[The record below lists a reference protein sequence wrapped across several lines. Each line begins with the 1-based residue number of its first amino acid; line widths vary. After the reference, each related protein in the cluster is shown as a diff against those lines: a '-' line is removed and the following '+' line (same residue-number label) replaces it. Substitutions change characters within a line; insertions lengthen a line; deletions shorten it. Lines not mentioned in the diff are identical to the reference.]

1 LRHGERTCPTS
12 PQIVWMRTKVMAVIP
27 ITPEIA
33 IDEREIRFEFIRASG
48 PGGQKVNKS
57 SSAVQLRF
65 DVLRSPNLP
74 EEVRKRLITIAGRRL
89 SEEGILV
96 IEAKRFR
103 SQDQNR
109 QDAVG
114 RLTALVRQA
123 ARRPRRRRRTRPS
136 AAARERRVRKKK
148 QRSAIKQ
155 QRRRQD
161 LHDEM

>member
-1 LRHGERTCPTS
+1 
-12 PQIVWMRTKVMAVIP
+12 MAVIP

-33 IDEREIRFEFIRASG
+33 IDEREIRFEFIRSSG

-65 DVLRSPNLP
+65 DLLRSPSLP
-74 EEVRKRLITIAGRRL
+74 EEVRSRLIATAGRRL

-109 QDAVG
+109 QDAVD

-123 ARRPRRRRRTRPS
+123 ARKPRRRRPTRPS
-136 AAARERRVRKKK
+136 TAARERRVRKKK
-148 QRSAIKQ
+148 QRSAIKR
-155 QRRRQD
+155 QRRGRD
-161 LHDEM
+161 FHDEM

>member
-12 PQIVWMRTKVMAVIP
+12 PQIVWIRIKVMAVIP

-74 EEVRKRLITIAGRRL
+74 EEVRSRLITIAGRRL

>member
-1 LRHGERTCPTS
+1 MRHGERTCPTS
-12 PQIVWMRTKVMAVIP
+12 PQIVWIQIKVMAVIP

-74 EEVRKRLITIAGRRL
+74 EEVRSRLITIAGRRL

>member
-1 LRHGERTCPTS
+1 MRHGERTCPTS
-12 PQIVWMRTKVMAVIP
+12 PQIVWIRIKVMAVIP

-74 EEVRKRLITIAGRRL
+74 EEVRSRLITIAGRRL

>member
-1 LRHGERTCPTS
+1 
-12 PQIVWMRTKVMAVIP
+12 MAVIP

-33 IDEREIRFEFIRASG
+33 LDERELRFEFIRASG

-57 SSAVQLRF
+57 STAVQLRF
-65 DVLRSPNLP
+65 DVVRSPVLP
-74 EEVRKRLITIAGRRL
+74 EEVRSRLIAIAGRRL

-96 IEAKRFR
+96 IEARRFR

-109 QDAVG
+109 QDAVD
-114 RLTALVRQA
+114 RLSALIRQA
-123 ARRPRRRRRTRPS
+123 CRKPRRRRPTRPS

-155 QRRRQD
+155 QRRRRNFF
-161 LHDEM
+161 DEMS

>member
-1 LRHGERTCPTS
+1 
-12 PQIVWMRTKVMAVIP
+12 MAVIP

-33 IDEREIRFEFIRASG
+33 LDERELRFEFIRASG

-57 SSAVQLRF
+57 STAVQLRF
-65 DVLRSPNLP
+65 DVLRSPSLP
-74 EEVRKRLITIAGRRL
+74 EEVRSRLIGIAGRRL

-123 ARRPRRRRRTRPS
+123 AQKPRRRRRTRPS
-136 AAARERRVRKKK
+136 AAARERRVREKK
-148 QRSAIKQ
+148 QRSAVKQ
-155 QRRRQD
+155 QRRRRD
-161 LHDEM
+161 FHDEM

>member
-1 LRHGERTCPTS
+1 
-12 PQIVWMRTKVMAVIP
+12 VAVIP

-33 IDEREIRFEFIRASG
+33 LDERELRFEFIRASG

-57 SSAVQLRF
+57 STAVQLRF

-74 EEVRKRLITIAGRRL
+74 EEVRNRLMAIAGRRL

-109 QDAVG
+109 QDAVD
-114 RLTALVRQA
+114 RLIALIRQA
-123 ARRPRRRRRTRPS
+123 VRKPRRRRPTRPG

-155 QRRRQD
+155 QRHRQD
-161 LHDEM
+161 FNDDA